1 MLRKAAIVA
10 FLLVLVPGL
19 LAAGQPERK
28 DFQVFLDV
36 SKAVTFYPRFTVF
49 DDVNAS
55 VTEGLVTITGCVTM
69 PYKRD
74 DIGKLV
80 AKIDGVKAVRNE
92 LKVLP
97 VSPFDDELRY
107 RISRAIY
114 GNPTFWT
121 YASMVN
127 PPIHIIVDGG
137 RVTLTG
143 VVNSEVERV
152 LARSLAT
159 GYGEFSVDNRLK
171 TDAEMKDV
179 LERMG
184 KAEGVTP

>member
-1 MLRKAAIVA
+1 MFRKVSVVA
-10 FLLVLVPGL
+10 FVLALLPGV
-19 LAAGQPERK
+19 AAARQAERK
-28 DFQVFLDV
+28 DFQVFTDV
-36 SKAVTFYPRFTVF
+36 TKAVTHYTRFTVF

-55 VTEGLVTITGCVTM
+55 VSEGLVTITGSVTM

-80 AKIDGVKAVRNE
+80 AKVDGVKAVRNE

-97 VSPFDDELRY
+97 VSEFDDELRY

-114 GNPTFWT
+114 GNPTFWN

-127 PPIHIIVDGG
+127 PPIHIIVDSG
-137 RVTLTG
+137 RVKLTG
-143 VVNSEVERV
+143 VVSSEVERV

-159 GYGEFSVDNRLK
+159 GYGEFSVDNELK
-171 TDAEMKDV
+171 TDAEARDA
-179 LERMG
+179 LERQE
-184 KAEGVTP
+184 KAEP